1 MERLTI
7 YRDGALEINC
17 ENCPETKICKSAE
30 LTESDCLYFLTERL
44 AEYEDAEEQGLSV
57 KIPCK
62 VKSHIWLIKWWK
74 NAFEFTKQSPPI
86 ERCIQYFSI
95 ESDGVYAHLKDGSI
109 NIKYF
114 GEFVFTSREAAEKAL
129 EDA

>member
-1 MERLTI
+1 MKRLTEKNESPCTCCRGIGICRTDCSYKQI
-7 YRDGALEINC
+7 YD
-17 ENCPETKICKSAE
+17 
-30 LTESDCLYFLTERL
+30 RL

-62 VKSHIWLIKWWK
+62 VKSNVWLTKWWK
-74 NAFEFTKQSPPI
+74 NAYEITKQSPPI
-86 ERCIQYFSI
+86 ERRINYFSI
-95 ESDGVYAHLKDGSI
+95 ESDGVYAHFKDGSI

-114 GEFVFTSREAAEKAL
+114 GEFVFISREAAEKAL

>member
-1 MERLTI
+1 MERLTKRYKDHVAVVCDNCKEKDSHCDAFSCRAVI
-7 YRDGALEINC
+7 RD
-17 ENCPETKICKSAE
+17 
-30 LTESDCLYFLTERL
+30 RL

-114 GEFVFTSREAAEKAL
+114 GEFAFTSREEAEKAL
-129 EDA
+129 ENA